1 MDDNYQTFQK
11 FNDPQLAQTIAH
23 QLSELGIPSQIVDEN
38 PNFNPSFVTNV
49 VEPTIHLKLRAADFD
64 RAHGALEEYYRQH
77 LHDVDPGYYLLSFT
91 DQELRDI
98 ITRPDEWGHFD
109 YALAKQ
115 LLAERGLVITPGEA
129 EDLKQQRIRQLSRPE
144 RTHMG
149 WIVLGYISAVFGGL
163 FGLIIGYIFAYTK
176 KTLPDGR
183 TVPLYPHWARQHGRR
198 IFFIAIFFTVFWI
211 LYRLSVR

>member
-1 MDDNYQTFQK
+1 MDENYQTFQK
-11 FNDPQLAQTIAH
+11 FNDPQLARTIAN
-23 QLSELGIPSQIVDEN
+23 QLSTLGIPSQIVDEN

-49 VEPTIHLKLRAADFD
+49 VEPTIHLKLRSDDFD

-77 LHDVDPGYYLLSFT
+77 LHDVDQDYYLLSFT
-91 DQELRDI
+91 DRELREI

-115 LLAERGLVITPGEA
+115 LLAERGLAVTPGEA

-149 WIVLGYISAVFGGL
+149 WIILGYVCAVFGGL
-163 FGLIIGYIFAYTK
+163 FGFVIGYIFAYTK

-183 TVPLYPHWARQHGRR
+183 TVPLYPHWARHHGKN
-198 IFFIAIFFTVFWI
+198 IFFLSIAGTVLTFLIFI
-211 LYRLSVR
+211 A